1 MVWVD
6 YAIIIIVS
14 LSALISVLRGFVREA
29 LSLAAWVLA
38 FWVAFTFH
46 QNLASILAKY
56 IETPSLQLISAFALL
71 FVVTLIIAALI
82 NNLVGQLVK
91 KTGLT
96 GTDRMLGILFGV
108 ARGAVIVAILVLMA
122 GLTQIPN
129 DPWWKESVFIV
140 HFQNMAIWL
149 KSFLPDDI
157 AANFSYGA

>member
-6 YAIIIIVS
+6 YAIIIVIA
-14 LSALISVLRGFVREA
+14 LSALISVLRGFVKEA

-46 QNLASILAKY
+46 QNLATILADY
-56 IETPSLQLISAFALL
+56 IDTPSLRLISAFALL
-71 FVVTLIIAALI
+71 FVVTLIIAALV

-96 GTDRMLGILFGV
+96 GTDRMLGVVFGI
-108 ARGAVIVAILVLMA
+108 ARGTIIVAILVLMA
-122 GLTQIPN
+122 GLTQLPA
-129 DPWWKESVFIV
+129 DPWWNDSVFIV

-157 AANFSYGA
+157 AANFQYG

>member
-6 YAIIIIVS
+6 FAILIIVS

-29 LSLAAWVLA
+29 LSLVAWILA

-46 QNLASILAKY
+46 QNLASILAEY

-82 NNLVGQLVK
+82 NNLIGQLVK

-96 GTDRMLGILFGV
+96 GTDRMLGIIFGV

-122 GLTQIPN
+122 GLTQIPQ
-129 DPWWKESVFIV
+129 DPWWQESIFIV
-140 HFQNMAIWL
+140 HFQKMAIWL
-149 KSFLPDDI
+149 QGFLPDDI
-157 AANFSYGA
+157 AANFSYDA

>member
-6 YAIIIIVS
+6 YAIIIIIA
-14 LSALISVLRGFVREA
+14 LSALISVLRGFVKEA

-46 QNLASILAKY
+46 QNLATILADY
-56 IETPSLQLISAFALL
+56 IDTPSLRLISAFALL
-71 FVVTLIIAALI
+71 FVVTLIIAALV

-96 GTDRMLGILFGV
+96 GTDRMLGVVFGI
-108 ARGAVIVAILVLMA
+108 ARGTIIVAILVLMA
-122 GLTQIPN
+122 GLTQLPA
-129 DPWWKESVFIV
+129 DPWWNDSVFIV

-157 AANFSYGA
+157 AANFQYG